1 MASKKLGNM
10 IRDARTDAGLT
21 QEALARKIA
30 GLSASDISK
39 AERGEKDLTQDQL
52 KKIAKATGVTQAS
65 LLNAAKGTAST
76 AKSASKSTT
85 TKSAS
90 TKSTSTK
97 STSTKSTATK
107 STAAKSSST
116 KSSASTVSMRVTA
129 SEKKIVEAFREAEA
143 DQKKA
148 ALYIL
153 KGESKDLVDD
163 ILRKHGNEVDFGT
176 ILENV
181 FGNLFGK

>member
-52 KKIAKATGVTQAS
+52 KKIAKATGVTQVS
-65 LLNAAKGTAST
+65 LLNAAKGTS
-76 AKSASKSTT
+76 SASKSSSKSTGTKSSSSKSST
-85 TKSAS
+85 TKS
-90 TKSTSTK
+90 TG
-97 STSTKSTATK
+97 TKSTA
-107 STAAKSSST
+107 SKSSST

-163 ILRKHGNEVDFGT
+163 ILRKHGNEVDFGS
-176 ILENV
+176 ILESV

>member
-21 QEALARKIA
+21 QEALAKKIA

-65 LLNAAKGTAST
+65 LLNAAKGTAS
-76 AKSASKSTT
+76 KSTSKST
-85 TKSAS
+85 A

-97 STSTKSTATK
+97 STSTKSTSTR
-107 STAAKSSST
+107 STASKSSST